1 MKTRLLV
8 LIVLL
13 VGVLS
18 LSACAAWIAGVTP
31 VTRETSGGSA
41 TGEPVEV
48 YEVPPTEEII
58 TVPDENIDGQI
69 PTVDSGDQVM
79 SFSAAEYR
87 EESAGLI
94 IYYPV
99 DWSVYPREQIGERG
113 AQAALLS
120 PGSTLEQ
127 VAEGGSRIMI
137 TTYTWDPKNDL
148 KAYADQRRVA
158 WEASGFEILS
168 EESLTLSDDRMV
180 ELFRVKNSE
189 GGEVLFAFTN
199 AGEDYLQ
206 VFGEGDL
213 DLCAEIIRSMA
224 AVE

>member
-8 LIVLL
+8 LVVLL

-18 LSACAAWIAGVTP
+18 LSACAAWISGVTP

-99 DWSVYPREQIGERG
+99 DWSVSPREQIGERG

-148 KAYADQRRVA
+148 KAYVDQRRVA

-206 VFGEGDL
+206 MFGEGDL

>member
-99 DWSVYPREQIGERG
+99 DWSVSPREQIGERG

-189 GGEVLFAFTN
+189 GGEVLFAFTD

-206 VFGEGDL
+206 MFGEGDL